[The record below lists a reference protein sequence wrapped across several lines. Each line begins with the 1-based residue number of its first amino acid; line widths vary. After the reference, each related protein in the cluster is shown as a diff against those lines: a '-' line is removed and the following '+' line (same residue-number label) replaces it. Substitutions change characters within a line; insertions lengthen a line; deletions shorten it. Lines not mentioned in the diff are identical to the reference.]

1 MKSYCLK
8 CKEKQVMQDPTPVF
22 TATGTPATQG
32 TCAVCGTKMFRMGR
46 TEAHEG
52 MEPPKVS
59 VRRNEKKRKGKL
71 VIVESPA
78 KARTIGRY
86 LGKGYKVVASA
97 GHVRDL
103 LKSKLSVDVENNF
116 EPRYRVPNEKRDIV
130 KEIKTLA
137 KRAKEIYL
145 ATDLDREGEAIA
157 WHLLESADMDPDI
170 TKRVV
175 FHEITRP
182 AIEEAFQHPA
192 SLNMDLVNAQQGRRI
207 LDRLVGYSISPILW
221 KKIRGRLSAGRVQSV
236 ALRLVVER
244 EREIEAFIPVE
255 YWSIEAELRQSD
267 APQDAATYVAKLSR
281 IDGGEAALNTEEEV
295 EPILVDMREA
305 AYVVSEV
312 KRGEQRRNPAPPFI
326 TSTMQQDASRQL
338 NFSAKKT
345 MAIAQQLYEGIDV
358 GNGGETGLITYM
370 RTDSTNIAE
379 SAQKEA
385 REYIKEELGAEYLPA
400 KPPQYKT
407 KAKRAQ
413 EAHEAVRPTSV
424 NHTPKAIKKHLTRA
438 QYQLYKLIWERFVAS
453 QMASAIY
460 DTLRVGIDGK
470 GKEHTYLLRTS
481 GSSIKFQGF
490 LAVYNYNNNGKAR
503 QAKKD
508 KDRIPLGI
516 KVGQAQDLVELFP
529 SQHFTKPPAR
539 YSEASLVRALEEN
552 AIGRPSTYAP
562 TMGTLQRRG
571 YVVKEERQLVPTE
584 IGETVNDLL
593 VEYFPNIVDVQFT
606 ANMETDLDLV
616 ASGEQSWV
624 DVVSEFYGPFSKRVE
639 YAKEKMPEVKPALE
653 SIGRECP
660 KCGSDLVIR
669 WGRHGKFIGCS
680 NFPKCHY
687 TEPLLEKIGVTCPLD
702 GGDIVKRRTRK
713 GRVFYG
719 CANYPECEF
728 SVWQQP
734 LPQPCPK
741 CGGLLLAKNKKL
753 AICQKCEEEFLLDD
767 LTE

>member
-1 MKSYCLK
+1 
-8 CKEKQVMQDPTPVF
+8 
-22 TATGTPATQG
+22 
-32 TCAVCGTKMFRMGR
+32 
-46 TEAHEG
+46 
-52 MEPPKVS
+52 
-59 VRRNEKKRKGKL
+59 KKRKGKL

-86 LGKGYKVVASA
+86 LGKGYKVTASV

-116 EPRYRVPNEKRDIV
+116 EPRYRVPNEKRDTV
-130 KEIKTLA
+130 KKIKALA
-137 KRAKEIYL
+137 KEAKEIYL

-175 FHEITRP
+175 FHEITRS
-182 AIEEAFQHPA
+182 AIEDAFQHPA
-192 SLNMDLVNAQQGRRI
+192 DLNMDLVNAQQGRRI

-244 EREIEAFIPVE
+244 EREIDAFTPVE
-255 YWSIEAELRQSD
+255 YWTIEAEFRQSD
-267 APQDAATYVAKLSR
+267 VSQDAATYVAKLSR
-281 IDGGEAALNTEEEV
+281 IDGEKAVLNTEEEIKH
-295 EPILVDMREA
+295 ILTDMEKA

-312 KRGEQRRNPAPPFI
+312 KRGEQRRNPVPPFT

-338 NFSAKKT
+338 NFSSKKT

-370 RTDSTNIAE
+370 RTDSTNVAE
-379 SAQKEA
+379 SAQTET
-385 REYIKEELGAEYLPA
+385 REYIKEKLGPEYLPA

-424 NHTPKAIKKHLTRA
+424 KYTPKAIKKHLTRA
-438 QYQLYKLIWERFVAS
+438 QYRLYKLIWERFVAS
-453 QMASAIY
+453 QMASAVY

-470 GKEHTYLLRTS
+470 GKEHTYLLRIS
-481 GSSIKFQGF
+481 GSSIKFKGF
-490 LAVYNYNNNGKAR
+490 LAVYKRNNGKAR

-508 KDRIPLGI
+508 KERIPVDI
-516 KVGQAQDLVELFP
+516 KVGQAQDLVELLP
-529 SQHFTKPPAR
+529 AQHFTKPPAR
-539 YSEASLVRALEEN
+539 YSEASLVSVLEEN
-552 AIGRPSTYAP
+552 GIGRPSTYAP

-571 YVVKEERQLVPTE
+571 YVVKEERRLAPTE
-584 IGETVNDLL
+584 IGETVNDLV
-593 VEYFPNIVDVQFT
+593 VEYFPDIVDVKFT

-616 ASGEQSWV
+616 ASGERSWV
-624 DVVSEFYGPFSKRVE
+624 DIVSEFYGPFSERIE
-639 YAKEKMPEVKPALE
+639 YAKEKMPEVKRVLE

-660 KCGSDLVIR
+660 KCGHDLVIR
-669 WGRHGKFIGCS
+669 WGRYGKFIGCS
-680 NFPKCHY
+680 DFPKCRY
-687 TEPLLEKIGVTCPLD
+687 TEPLLEKIGVTCPED

-741 CGGLLLAKNKKL
+741 CGGLLLVKNKRL
-753 AICQKCEEEFLLDD
+753 AICQKCEEEFLMDD
-767 LTE
+767 ITEKNKA